1 VAALNNNDI
10 MKTYLLRLIGQNG
23 WLSPLR
29 FDGFRAL
36 WFTWLIANIC
46 MWMND
51 VAAAWTMTSLTTST
65 TLIALVQTAAS
76 LPVLL
81 LGVPSGAMADIV
93 NRKHYFVFTQ
103 IWLAINATVLMLF
116 LAIGTLG
123 PYTLLLLTFTNG
135 IGLAMRWPI
144 FAAVVPDL
152 VPKDSLQPAL
162 ALNAIAMNTSRI
174 IGPLV
179 AGFIIAIAGSQY
191 VFGLNM
197 VLSLITTVIVL
208 RWQYQNYVP
217 TLPGERFIGAMRV
230 GMQHVWQSNRMR
242 IIILRA
248 FLFFLQSTGLIALL
262 PVIAKDHFEGGAGT
276 FTLLLS
282 CLGLGA
288 IIAGT
293 QIPRIRKRLKS
304 SNLVNYGVVVLCIA
318 CAGVVLAPN
327 IWIAS
332 PIMMVCGMAWL
343 TVANSLT
350 ISAQLTLPSWV
361 RARGMSIYQMSLMAG
376 SALGAAIWG
385 KLASELDVTGSI
397 LISSVFGLITLF
409 LIRKY
414 RIDKHAAD
422 DMTPV
427 CPLERPYATKDI
439 DLQAG
444 PVVISIE
451 YHVHKDRLEEFREVM
466 ARARKSRLRQ
476 GALSWSLFEDAEHIG
491 KFIENFVFETWA
503 DYLRRFDRF
512 TVQDLAMQE
521 ERQKYHIDSEP
532 PKVTRKIA
540 SRLKD

>member
-1 VAALNNNDI
+1 

-29 FDGFRAL
+29 FDSFRAL
-36 WFTWLIANIC
+36 WFTWLIANTC

-65 TLIALVQTAAS
+65 TLIALVQTASS

-144 FAAVVPDL
+144 FAAVVPEL

-197 VLSLITTVIVL
+197 ALSLITTVIVL

-230 GMQHVWQSNRMR
+230 GVQHVWQSNRMR
-242 IIILRA
+242 IIIIRA

-276 FTLLLS
+276 FTLMLS

-293 QIPRIRKRLKS
+293 QIPHIRKRYKS
-304 SNLVNYGVVVLCIA
+304 SNLVNYGVIIVCLS

-332 PIMMVCGMAWL
+332 PLMMVCGMAWL

-350 ISAQLTLPSWV
+350 TSAQLTLPGWV

-376 SALGAAIWG
+376 SALGAAVWG
-385 KLASELDVTGSI
+385 KLASELDVTSSI

-409 LIRKY
+409 LIRNY

-491 KFIENFVFETWA
+491 NFIENFVFETWA

-532 PKVTRKIA
+532 PKITRKVA

>member
-1 VAALNNNDI
+1 MAALNNNDI

>member
-1 VAALNNNDI
+1 
-10 MKTYLLRLIGQNG
+10 MKTYLLRLIGQDS

-36 WFTWLIANIC
+36 WLTWLIANIC

-65 TLIALVQTAAS
+65 TLIALVQTASS

-81 LGVPSGAMADIV
+81 LGLPSGAIADIV

-144 FAAVVPDL
+144 FAAVVPEL

-197 VLSLITTVIVL
+197 ILSLITTVIVL

-230 GMQHVWQSNRMR
+230 GVQHVWQSNRMR
-242 IIILRA
+242 IIIIRA

-293 QIPRIRKRLKS
+293 QIPRIRKRFKS
-304 SNLVNYGVVVLCIA
+304 SNLVNYGVIVLCIA

-332 PIMMVCGMAWL
+332 PLMLVCGMAWL

-350 ISAQLTLPSWV
+350 TSAQLTLPGWV

-376 SALGAAIWG
+376 SALGAAVWG
-385 KLASELDVTGSI
+385 KLASELDVTSSI
-397 LISSVFGLITLF
+397 LVSSIFGLMTLF
-409 LIRKY
+409 LIRNY

-451 YHVHKDRLEEFREVM
+451 YHVHKDQLEQFREVM

-476 GALSWSLFEDAEHIG
+476 GALSWSLFEDAEQIG

-521 ERQKYHIDSEP
+521 ERQKYHIDSQP
-532 PKVTRKIA
+532 PKITRKIA

>member
-1 VAALNNNDI
+1 
-10 MKTYLLRLIGQNG
+10 MKTYLLRLIGQDG

-29 FDGFRAL
+29 FDSFRAL
-36 WFTWLIANIC
+36 WLTWLIANIC

-65 TLIALVQTAAS
+65 TLIALVQTASS

-103 IWLAINATVLMLF
+103 IWLAINATALMLF

-123 PYTLLLLTFTNG
+123 PYTLLFLTFTNG

-174 IGPLV
+174 VGPLV

-197 VLSLITTVIVL
+197 ALSLVTTVIVL

-217 TLPGERFIGAMRV
+217 ALPGERFLGAMRV
-230 GMQHVWQSNRMR
+230 GVQHVWQSNRMR
-242 IIILRA
+242 IIIVRA

-262 PVIAKDHFEGGAGT
+262 PVIAKDHFAGGANT

-293 QIPRIRKRLKS
+293 QLPRIRKRLKS
-304 SNLVNYGVVVLCIA
+304 SNLVNYGVVVLCVA
-318 CAGVVLAPN
+318 CAGVVLSPN
-327 IWIAS
+327 VWIAS
-332 PIMMVCGMAWL
+332 PLMMICGMAWIA
-343 TVANSLT
+343 VANSLT
-350 ISAQLTLPSWV
+350 TSAQLTLPGWV

-376 SALGAAIWG
+376 SALGAALWG
-385 KLASELDVTGSI
+385 KLASELDVTSSI
-397 LISSVFGLITLF
+397 LVSSAFGLISLF

-414 RIDKHAAD
+414 RIDKHAVED
-422 DMTPV
+422 LTLV
-427 CPLERPYATKDI
+427 CPLERPHASKDI

-451 YHVHKDRLEEFREVM
+451 YHIHKDHLEEFRQIM
-466 ARARKSRLRQ
+466 GRTRKSRLKQ
-476 GALSWSLFEDAEHIG
+476 GALSWSLFEDAEHAG

-512 TVQDLAMQE
+512 TVEDLAMQE
-521 ERQKYHIDSEP
+521 ERHRHHIDSHP
-532 PKVTRKIA
+532 PKISRKVA
-540 SRLKD
+540 SRLKA

>member
-1 VAALNNNDI
+1 VAALSNNDI

-29 FDGFRAL
+29 FDSFRAL

-197 VLSLITTVIVL
+197 ALSLITTVIVL

-217 TLPGERFIGAMRV
+217 ALPGERFIGAMRV

-242 IIILRA
+242 IIIIRA

-276 FTLLLS
+276 FTLMLS

-293 QIPRIRKRLKS
+293 QIPRIRKRYKS
-304 SNLVNYGVVVLCIA
+304 SNLVNYGVIVVCIT

-332 PIMMVCGMAWL
+332 PLMMICGMAWL

-350 ISAQLTLPSWV
+350 TSAQLTLPGWV

-376 SALGAAIWG
+376 SAIGAAVWG

-409 LIRKY
+409 FIRKY

-451 YHVHKDRLEEFREVM
+451 YHVHKDHLEEFREVM

-476 GALSWSLFEDAEHIG
+476 GALSWSLFEDAEQIG

>member
-1 VAALNNNDI
+1 
-10 MKTYLLRLIGQNG
+10 MKTYLLRIIGQNG

-29 FDGFRAL
+29 FDSFRAL
-36 WFTWLIANIC
+36 WFTWLIANTC

-208 RWQYQNYVP
+208 RWRYQNYVP

-230 GMQHVWQSNRMR
+230 GVQHVWQSNRMR
-242 IIILRA
+242 IIIIRA

-276 FTLLLS
+276 FTLMLS

-293 QIPRIRKRLKS
+293 QIPRIRKRYKS
-304 SNLVNYGVVVLCIA
+304 SNLVNYGVIVVCIT

-327 IWIAS
+327 IWVAS

-350 ISAQLTLPSWV
+350 TSAQLTLPSWV

-376 SALGAAIWG
+376 SAIGAAVWG

-397 LISSVFGLITLF
+397 LISSVFGLMTIF
-409 LIRKY
+409 LIRNY

-451 YHVHKDRLEEFREVM
+451 YHVHQDHLEEFREVM

-476 GALSWSLFEDAEHIG
+476 GALSWSLFEDAEQIG

-540 SRLKD
+540 SRIKD

>member
-217 TLPGERFIGAMRV
+217 AMPGERFIGAMRV

-282 CLGLGA
+282 CLGFGA

-293 QIPRIRKRLKS
+293 QIPRIRKRFKS

-350 ISAQLTLPSWV
+350 TSAQLTLPGWV

-376 SALGAAIWG
+376 SAIGAAVWG

-427 CPLERPYATKDI
+427 CPLERPFATKDI

-491 KFIENFVFETWA
+491 NFIENFVFETWA

-521 ERQKYHIDSEP
+521 ERQKYHIDPEP

>member
-1 VAALNNNDI
+1 MVVLNNNDI
-10 MKTYLLRLIGQNG
+10 MKAYLIRLIGQNG

-197 VLSLITTVIVL
+197 VLSLITTVIIL

-217 TLPGERFIGAMRV
+217 ALPGERFIGAMRV

-293 QIPRIRKRLKS
+293 QIPRIRKRFKS

-350 ISAQLTLPSWV
+350 TSAQLTLPSWV

-427 CPLERPYATKDI
+427 CPLERPFATKDI